1 MNLPDLDFTT
11 ELITELTVYPIVA
24 TMIIP
29 IKASATVGVE
39 VTGFKSFTN

>member
-1 MNLPDLDFTT
+1 MNLPDLDLTT
-11 ELITELTVYPIVA
+11 ELITELTVYPIAA